1 MGRAVVDVDL
11 DNFDLVPKA
20 CLLSVFWELDEIDL
34 DEIDPDADPRFEKE
48 EWFSSTLLEWG
59 RCGKLLVED
68 GEALAFAEYAPST
81 LFPRL
86 ARFPAARAA
95 SADAC
100 YLAYCFVDERHRGRS
115 LGSELVHEVARDVVE
130 RGYRALEA
138 VGDRAFDGSWVLPAA
153 FLGANGFAVVSDDDR
168 YPLMRLELRSS
179 AEPIRS
185 RAGAAAEVASSG

>member
-1 MGRAVVDVDL
+1 MGRTVVDVDL
-11 DNFDLVPKA
+11 ANFHLVPKA
-20 CLLSVFWELDEIDL
+20 CLSSVFWELDR
-34 DEIDPDADPRFEKE
+34 IDPDVDPRFEKE

-59 RCGKLLVED
+59 RCGKLVVED

-115 LGSELVHEVARDVVE
+115 LGSELVHEVARDLVD
-130 RGYRALEA
+130 RGYRAVEA
-138 VGDRAFDGSWVLPAA
+138 VGDRAFQGSWVLPTT
-153 FLGANGFAVVSDDDR
+153 FLGANGFAVVYDDDR
-168 YPLMRLELRSS
+168 YPLMRLNLHTS
-179 AEPIRS
+179 ADPR
-185 RAGAAAEVASSG
+185 RQLARAAAALASSG